1 MRLVLYSERI
11 LRKYCILKVLT
22 GVALCNIQNQCYQQY
37 FHLLISS
44 NFLQFLQVFFSL
56 QGFKSSSL
64 RAASRDVFWQFYV
77 FQIPSIFMVFFRKI
91 FSVSFNLSI
100 VLRLLKCEITQLV
113 EKLNSE
119 LDEKVKTVLFFWR
132 TQNEFYPPP
141 VNFALWRPCGQ
152 TDWRLDTKLDFMTP
166 DCHLLLPT

>member
-1 MRLVLYSERI
+1 MYSGSFMFF
-11 LRKYCILKVLT
+11 K
-22 GVALCNIQNQCYQQY
+22 
-37 FHLLISS
+37 F
-44 NFLQFLQVFFSL
+44 QVFL
-56 QGFKSSSL
+56 
-64 RAASRDVFWQFYV
+64 W
-77 FQIPSIFMVFFRKI
+77 FFRKI

>member
-1 MRLVLYSERI
+1 MWLFAIFKISAI
-11 LRKYCILKVLT
+11 S
-22 GVALCNIQNQCYQQY
+22 NIFIFWC
-37 FHLLISS
+37 LLIFFNFFKFSS
-44 NFLQFLQVFFSL
+44 AFRVLSLQVFGLLLEMYSGSFMF
-56 QGFKSSSL
+56 FKFQ
-64 RAASRDVFWQFYV
+64 VFLW
-77 FQIPSIFMVFFRKI
+77 FFRKI